1 MRVWSCSANLRSN
14 TCVELKQLL
23 LNCFPALVLQ
33 IVVWTGSNSRH
44 NRFRNGRSTTFPES
58 FLRLGA
64 SPDIHVH
71 RTALF
76 FIFLRGHIYL
86 LHSLLPATSEIAA
99 SPKYSGPPTPTPTL
113 ETGLD
118 YRCGRRGFGSGLG
131 RGFGRIGFRG
141 TGTGVP
147 PPPAPS
153 AVGGGRFGGASGT
166 CVGSK
171 QSDISSA
178 VSSRGLTD

>member
-71 RTALF
+71 RTAVF

-86 LHSLLPATSEIAA
+86 LHSLLPATSGIAA
-99 SPKYSGPPTPTPTL
+99 VSELFSAA
-113 ETGLD
+113 
-118 YRCGRRGFGSGLG
+118 RCIGHDRLG
-131 RGFGRIGFRG
+131 
-141 TGTGVP
+141 
-147 PPPAPS
+147 
-153 AVGGGRFGGASGT
+153 
-166 CVGSK
+166 
-171 QSDISSA
+171 
-178 VSSRGLTD
+178 GLTVQPIFQYSTPALGPHSITDVADVV